1 MISKKQQSNITLI
14 EFSYLRGFGIFLVV
28 LGHSFPYI
36 KDINTPIY
44 NYIHSL
50 IYSFHMPLFF
60 MISGFFANKLFK
72 IKSLK
77 DFKSFILSKFKK
89 LLIPYFIISTLTIPI
104 KLILNKFSERP
115 LVLSETIKDILFF
128 PWNNPII
135 FFWFIY
141 VLFFMFLFAPV
152 LIKINKYLV
161 LTILLAMSI
170 LTIDNIE
177 FLAISTILKYYIFF
191 FIGLYIYPV
200 YMNYRNKILNINLK
214 QYRNILFILIPLIL
228 FLLNFNIDYNSL
240 NVFYKYLTNILFILK
255 SLLGIYVSFIICIL
269 LYKFRHIKLVS
280 NTFDTLNKYSFD
292 IYLLSWFPQ
301 IFTRI
306 LLLQLLNLN
315 YNLVVIIS
323 FLIGFSPIIV
333 SKFILRKSNILKK
346 FILGI

>member
-1 MISKKQQSNITLI
+1 MISKKQSNTTLI
-14 EFSYLRGFGIFLVV
+14 EFSYLRGIGILLVV

-36 KDINTPIY
+36 KDINIPIY
-44 NYIHSL
+44 KYIHSL

-60 MISGFFANKLFK
+60 MISGFFANKIFK

-77 DFKSFILSKFKK
+77 DFRSFILSKFKK
-89 LLIPYFIISTLTIPI
+89 LLIPYFIISSLTIPI

-115 LVLSETIKDILFF
+115 LVLSEIIKDILFF

-141 VLFFMFLFAPV
+141 LLFLIFLFAPI

-161 LTILLAMSI
+161 LTILLIMSI
-170 LTIDNIE
+170 LTIDTVE
-177 FLAISTILKYYIFF
+177 FLGISTILKYSIFF
-191 FIGLYIYPV
+191 FIGLYIYPI
-200 YMNYRNKILNINLK
+200 YMNYRDKILNINLK
-214 QYRNILFILIPLIL
+214 QYRNIIFVLIPFIL
-228 FLLNFNIDYNSL
+228 FLINFNIDHNPS
-240 NVFYKYLTNILFILK
+240 NAFYKYLTNILFILK
-255 SLLGIYVSFIICIL
+255 SLLGIYISFILCIL
-269 LYKFRHIKLVS
+269 FYKFRHIKLIS

-306 LLLQLLNLN
+306 LLLQLLHLN
-315 YNLVVIIS
+315 YNIVVIIS